1 MGTDDGRPN
10 KIRRDDMD
18 NIMITFTS
26 DEMEM
31 LVFEVGMAIEQELDD
46 VETGKTDDKEYLHK
60 LNALYEKIYN
70 AC

>member
-1 MGTDDGRPN
+1 
-10 KIRRDDMD
+10 MD

-26 DEMEM
+26 DEMEI

-46 VETGKTDDKEYLHK
+46 IETGKTDDKEYLHK